1 MVLLKRKN
9 KQTNKQKTRLQVE
22 SVRALSRYFGMEFLW
37 LEIRKKKWTMVM
49 FGRYLITLIFFTFS
63 ISRGIEIDKELARFS
78 INTFNDL

>member
-37 LEIRKKKWTMVM
+37 LEIRGKKWTMVM

>member
-37 LEIRKKKWTMVM
+37 LEIREKKWTMVM
-49 FGRYLITLIFFTFS
+49 FGRYLMTLIFFTFS